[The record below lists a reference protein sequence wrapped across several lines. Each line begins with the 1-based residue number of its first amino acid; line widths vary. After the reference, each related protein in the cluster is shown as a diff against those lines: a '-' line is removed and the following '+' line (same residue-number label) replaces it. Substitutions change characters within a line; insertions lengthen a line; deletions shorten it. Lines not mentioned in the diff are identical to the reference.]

1 MRFSGNYLT
10 LGVSVEQDELV
21 LQTYLSTGRP
31 MPAATFALAEIDT
44 WNAGEAVRYVGIMVL
59 AAVSVMSAAMQRHPY
74 HHLLRENV
82 ERLPST
88 VRYGA
93 APVRPVR
100 LRAILAPEPDRLLIQ
115 RCSNPVVADATLQE
129 LLLARLVLSGPAASV
144 RTVGTTVLSE
154 LAAMHPDVFSRYPS
168 LLGSNAPRCHE

>member
-10 LGVSVEQDELV
+10 LGVAAEQDDLV
-21 LQTYLSTGRP
+21 LQTYLSTGKL
-31 MPAATFALAEIDT
+31 MPGATFGLAEIEA

-59 AAVSVMSAAMQRHPY
+59 AAVSVMSPAMQRHPY

-82 ERLPST
+82 ERRPDT

-93 APVRPVR
+93 APARPVQ

-115 RCSNPVVADATLQE
+115 RCSNPAVADATLQK

-144 RTVGTTVLSE
+144 RTVGTTVLGE
-154 LAAMHPDVFSRYPS
+154 LAAMHPDVFARYPA
-168 LLGSNAPRCHE
+168 LLEAGAPGCHG